1 MYCFLL
7 LYSYYSDKINFLIN
21 NLNTYKYYNVFLK
34 TKHSELDVKEMIG
47 KFELLNWI
55 KYEEIKRQN
64 NKNCLD
70 FEILTKKILNSKIIV
85 DELTELLFL

>member
-1 MYCFLL
+1 
-7 LYSYYSDKINFLIN
+7 
-21 NLNTYKYYNVFLK
+21 
-34 TKHSELDVKEMIG
+34 MIG